1 MRIERSMLA
10 DLARGAA
17 FLGSGG
23 GGDPYY
29 SLLLAEAAIERCGA
43 FDLIAPGSLAD
54 DALVVPCGRISAPT
68 VAVEKVP
75 SGQQELDGVG
85 RRDTTM
91 GSPSAGRR
99 AN

>member
-1 MRIERSMLA
+1 MILRPPRSTRTDTLFPYSTPFRSSGRWRWRPAMRIERSMLA

-54 DALVVPCGRISAPT
+54 DAPVVPCGDR
-68 VAVEKVP
+68 K
-75 SGQQELDGVG
+75 
-85 RRDTTM
+85 R
-91 GSPSAGRR
+91 AG
-99 AN
+99 